1 MSSEENQKPIIS
13 TEIVPVIKK
22 EVVNEAIY
30 RIKHLT
36 KRMKKDQPKEEECE
50 NIHKCDQ
57 CNNKFPTLLNLV
69 KHITKEHSGRQ
80 CDKCHKRFRS
90 FSTLKNHQ
98 IRVHNYNQVCI
109 SETFGYKTERWTK
122 IADKEIKVNVS
133 QNLRTYT
140 RSSKPKTVSVQIK
153 EEPESVQIKEEPE
166 LIIPD

>member
-1 MSSEENQKPIIS
+1 MSSEEEKETPKIH
-13 TEIVPVIKK
+13 TEIIPVIKQEN
-22 EVVNEAIY
+22 EVVCEAIY
-30 RIKHLT
+30 SIKHQA
-36 KRMKKDQPKEEECE
+36 KRLKKGQSIKEEDCDK
-50 NIHKCDQ
+50 IHKCDQ

-69 KHITKEHSGRQ
+69 KHIAKDHTGRK

-109 SETFGYKTERWTK
+109 SETYGYKTERWTK
-122 IADKEIKVNVS
+122 LADKEIKVNVT

-140 RSSKPKTVSVQIK
+140 RSSKPKMVPL
-153 EEPESVQIKEEPE
+153 EIKEEPE